1 MSQDYD
7 MGDETL
13 WNPSNGASRLFLRQ
27 VALFEA
33 ELELS
38 SGIGPMVND
47 ESRIDRDAFAV
58 FVDALLAW
66 HRRTS
71 HAVMPALSEGFAA
84 TVLVLAERGGVA
96 VDWARLGAAPAPRE
110 RSFLNWERSFG
121 KHGVAPV
128 GDRSLGPQ
136 RENLM
141 DQLPGVHG

>member
-7 MGDETL
+7 MDDETL

-33 ELELS
+33 ELELP

-47 ESRIDRDAFAV
+47 ESRIDRDTFAV

-71 HAVMPALSEGFAA
+71 HAVMLALFEGFAA

-96 VDWARLGAAPAPRE
+96 VDRARLGAAPDGPRGNVQIAACTGMSAPPEGGAWESRLRE
-110 RSFLNWERSFG
+110 RSRELGRSM
-121 KHGVAPV
+121 A
-128 GDRSLGPQ
+128 R
-136 RENLM
+136 
-141 DQLPGVHG
+141 

>member
-7 MGDETL
+7 MDDETL

-33 ELELS
+33 ELELP

-47 ESRIDRDAFAV
+47 ESRIDRDTFAV
-58 FVDALLAW
+58 FVDALLAR

-71 HAVMPALSEGFAA
+71 HAVMLALSEGFAA

-96 VDWARLGAAPAPRE
+96 VDWARLGAAPHGPRENVQISACTGMSVLPEGGAWESRLRE
-110 RSFLNWERSFG
+110 RSRELGRSM
-121 KHGVAPV
+121 A
-128 GDRSLGPQ
+128 R
-136 RENLM
+136 
-141 DQLPGVHG
+141 